1 VRAGAEPDRAALERP
16 PLVLAQPAPDTRVLT
31 AVDGPAQA
39 LIQHRAPAADL
50 FGFVD
55 LEQRGTGVPDG
66 EEQLGVHLT
75 AGGFVTPVHDVHSFC
90 GTVRPPADA
99 AGEAS
104 IYSL

>member
-16 PLVLAQPAPDTRVLT
+16 PFVLAHAAPDTCVLA

-39 LIQHRAPAADL
+39 FVHHRAPAADL

-66 EEQLGVHLT
+66 EEQLRVHLT
-75 AGGFVTPVHDVHSFC
+75 AGGFVAPVHDVHSF
-90 GTVRPPADA
+90 
-99 AGEAS
+99 
-104 IYSL
+104 

>member
-16 PLVLAQPAPDTRVLT
+16 PLVLAHPAPDARVLA

-39 LIQHRAPAADL
+39 FVHYRAPAAYL
-50 FGFVD
+50 FGFFD

-75 AGGFVTPVHDVHSFC
+75 AGGFVAPVHDVHSF
-90 GTVRPPADA
+90 
-99 AGEAS
+99 
-104 IYSL
+104 